1 MKLSQV
7 ERSALGLQEPSLN
20 AAAVTERDK
29 SLYGEWTPPK
39 RRKRRGRSGRAVCKK
54 YVNGEWVTVQ
64 AKPKPKARKAT
75 VTCKPAPQ
83 RVTVRHYAYTLKSD
97 GDDHW
102 SSKGELTHCGTMP
115 PADLAA
121 WVWSEVGGACLPTVT
136 VASVEL
142 IRTT

>member
-7 ERSALGLQEPSLN
+7 ERFALGLQEPSLN

-75 VTCKPAPQ
+75 VTCKPAPP
-83 RVTVRHYAYTLKSD
+83 RVTVRHYAYTLSH
-97 GDDHW
+97 GG
-102 SSKGELTHCGTMP
+102 KGTLTHCGTVP